1 MAQPPPVHGLSHV
14 RALLGVVSALRAGA
28 VDGVLAA
35 AAEAIAGPMSF
46 GTVAVNLYRPAWD
59 DFEVV
64 LVRGPEE
71 ARELLLGTIS
81 TAAEW
86 APLLDPRYDRGGAF
100 FVPHGD
106 HDWRRDGIPTY
117 VADAGEPLPG
127 GWHPEDALLLPLR
140 SATDELMGIISVDE
154 PRDGR
159 RPSED
164 ELDVLVAIAAHA
176 AVALEQAQVAA
187 EGRREQHAVERL
199 LAVSA
204 QLTALERPADVL
216 RGVCDGVR
224 DALGFQRVLVSLVED
239 GPEGRL
245 RPAAAA
251 GWSGPEL
258 GTLQLPPVGALARL
272 LESGP
277 QREGCVLA
285 TQERA
290 RALLG
295 PELGEIY
302 ASTANGRGRR
312 AWQRHW
318 LLVGLRDAGG
328 RLRGMLWADDPDDRL
343 LPSTAKLKALRAF
356 ANQAVSAIASAEQR
370 DHLLHLAHHDPLTGL
385 RNRRAFEDGIAR
397 RLGRLGSDGR
407 LALLTLDL
415 DHFASVNDAL
425 GHEAGDELLR
435 RFAALVGDLTRDAD
449 AATRLGGAEF
459 AVLLDGADAP
469 SAGRV
474 AERLR
479 RRVRDELTGPGLDVT
494 VSVGVADAGQGEDAR
509 DLVRRAGRALQA
521 AKHLGRDRCV
531 VHDPGTETLLAAL
544 RRDGAPGEQ
553 VAAAVLLAE
562 TLDLRDPATARH
574 SHTVGALAEAVARE
588 LGWTDDRVE
597 RVRLA
602 GVLHDVG
609 KLGVPDAILFKPGP
623 LDDEEWAE
631 MRRHAEIG
639 AQILEHAGLSD
650 VAGWVLAH
658 HERPDG
664 DGYPQGLRGQ
674 EIPPEALILGAVD
687 AFEAMTADRPYRRAP
702 GVAAAR
708 AELRRHAGTQFDAAV
723 VDALLRATGADGRP
737 TVAGKAAGVAA

>member
-1 MAQPPPVHGLSHV
+1 MAPPPPVHGLSHV

-64 LVRGPEE
+64 LVRGPDE
-71 ARELLLGTIS
+71 ARDLLLGTIS
-81 TAAEW
+81 TASEW

-106 HDWRRDGIPTY
+106 HDWRRDGVPTY
-117 VADAGEPLPG
+117 VAGDAEHVPG

-140 SATDELMGIISVDE
+140 SATDELLGIISVDE

-216 RGVCDGVR
+216 HGVCDGVR

-251 GWSGPEL
+251 GWSGEEL
-258 GTLQLPPVGALARL
+258 ATLELPPVGALARL
-272 LESGP
+272 LKSGP
-277 QREGCVLA
+277 RQEGCVLA

-295 PELGEIY
+295 PDAGDVY

-318 LLVGLRDAGG
+318 LLVGLCDAGG

-343 LPSTAKLKALRAF
+343 LPSSAKLKALRAF

-397 RLGRLGSDGR
+397 RLGRLGADGR

-415 DHFASVNDAL
+415 DHFAAVNDAL

-459 AVLLDGADAP
+459 AVLLDGADAA

-494 VSVGVADAGQGEDAR
+494 VSVGVADAAQGEDAR
-509 DLVRRAGRALQA
+509 DLVRRAGR
-521 AKHLGRDRCV
+521 
-531 VHDPGTETLLAAL
+531 
-544 RRDGAPGEQ
+544 GAPGRQ
-553 VAAAVLLAE
+553 APGAGPVRGPRPGDGDAAGRPPARRRPRRAGGGRGPAG
-562 TLDLRDPATARH
+562 RDARPPRPGH
-574 SHTVGALAEAVARE
+574 GAALAHRRRPRRGRRARAGVDPRPRRARAAGRRPARRGQARRARRHP
-588 LGWTDDRVE
+588 LQARPARRRRVE
-597 RVRLA
+597 R
-602 GVLHDVG
+602 
-609 KLGVPDAILFKPGP
+609 DAPPRRGRRADPRARGP
-623 LDDEEWAE
+623 L
-631 MRRHAEIG
+631 RRR
-639 AQILEHAGLSD
+639 GL
-650 VAGWVLAH
+650 GLAH

-664 DGYPQGLRGQ
+664 RGYPQGLHAD
-674 EIPPEALILGAVD
+674 EIPP
-687 AFEAMTADRPYRRAP
+687 RR
-702 GVAAAR
+702 
-708 AELRRHAGTQFDAAV
+708 
-723 VDALLRATGADGRP
+723 
-737 TVAGKAAGVAA
+737 

>member
-1 MAQPPPVHGLSHV
+1 
-14 RALLGVVSALRAGA
+14 
-28 VDGVLAA
+28 
-35 AAEAIAGPMSF
+35 MSF

-64 LVRGPEE
+64 LVRGPDE
-71 ARELLLGTIS
+71 ARDLLLGTIS
-81 TAAEW
+81 TASEW

-106 HDWRRDGIPTY
+106 HDWRRDGVPTY
-117 VADAGEPLPG
+117 VADDAEHVPG

-140 SATDELMGIISVDE
+140 SATDELLGIISVDE

-251 GWSGPEL
+251 GWSGEEL
-258 GTLQLPPVGALARL
+258 ATLELPPVGALARL
-272 LESGP
+272 LKSGP
-277 QREGCVLA
+277 RREGCVLA

-295 PELGEIY
+295 PDAGDVY
-302 ASTANGRGRR
+302 ASTANGPRPARLAAPLAARR
-312 AWQRHW
+312 ASATP
-318 LLVGLRDAGG
+318 AGACAG
-328 RLRGMLWADDPDDRL
+328 CSGPTTPTTGCCRRP
-343 LPSTAKLKALRAF
+343 AKLKALRAF

-397 RLGRLGSDGR
+397 RLGRLGADGR

-415 DHFASVNDAL
+415 DHFAAVNDAL

-459 AVLLDGADAP
+459 AVLLDGADAA

-494 VSVGVADAGQGEDAR
+494 VSVGVADAAQGEDAR

-588 LGWTDDRVE
+588 LGWTHDRVE

-623 LDDEEWAE
+623 LDDDEWSE
-631 MRRHAEIG
+631 MRRHAEVG

-664 DGYPQGLRGQ
+664 RGYPQGLRAD
-674 EIPPEALILGAVD
+674 EIPPEALILGVVD

-723 VDALLRATGADGRP
+723 VEALLRATGADGRP
-737 TVAGKAAGVAA
+737 TAAGKAARVAA